1 MTIQRINPMPRW
13 SDVTVYNGLAWFVE
27 VPEDTAVD
35 MAGQIDQVL
44 RQAEATLQKIGA
56 DKARLVSATIY
67 ITDLAQL
74 PAMNAAWEAW
84 LPLGAAP
91 SRACLKVEL
100 VNPAMLVEIAFVAA
114 LKNT

>member
-1 MTIQRINPMPRW
+1 MTIQRINPTPRW
-13 SDVTVYNGLAWFVE
+13 SDVTIHNGVAWFVE

-44 RQAEATLQKIGA
+44 RQTEATLHKIGS
-56 DKARLVSATIY
+56 DKTQLISATIY
-67 ITDLAQL
+67 VTDLAQL

-84 LPLGAAP
+84 LPFGAAP

-100 VNPAMLVEIAFVAA
+100 VNPDMLVEIAFVAA
-114 LKNT
+114 IN